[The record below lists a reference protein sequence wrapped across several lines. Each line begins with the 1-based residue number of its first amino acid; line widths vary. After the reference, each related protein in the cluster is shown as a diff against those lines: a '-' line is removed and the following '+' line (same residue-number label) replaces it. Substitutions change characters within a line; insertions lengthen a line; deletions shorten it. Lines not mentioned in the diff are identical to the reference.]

1 MIIEVFQERDGGGAE
16 EGHYRRW
23 RDVGNGEAQD
33 ASEINRVGRGTGVR
47 GKVRKRKM
55 KNNSER

>member
-1 MIIEVFQERDGGGAE
+1 MIIAVFQERDGGGAE

-47 GKVRKRKM
+47 GKVR
-55 KNNSER
+55 